1 MDRMIY
7 SFKSLLFDLGPLILI
22 KVCCGWRDVVGK
34 LAPKKPQQFS
44 NNPEIMSLSS
54 ERKAINE
61 ENCKVKGP
69 SQRKRRNYLKRSIK
83 KRLMFLRGATADA
96 LANQINNADDCS
108 VLTHV

>member
-54 ERKAINE
+54 GEK
-61 ENCKVKGP
+61 
-69 SQRKRRNYLKRSIK
+69 SY
-83 KRLMFLRGATADA
+83 
-96 LANQINNADDCS
+96 
-108 VLTHV
+108 

>member
-1 MDRMIY
+1 MIY

-44 NNPEIMSLSS
+44 NDPEIMSLSS

-61 ENCKVKGP
+61 EKSKVPQTGP
-69 SQRKRRNYLKRSIK
+69 LNARGGITLSVRLRR
-83 KRLMFLRGATADA
+83 D
-96 LANQINNADDCS
+96 
-108 VLTHV
+108 